1 MTHLFDPLRLRDV
14 TLRNRIVVAPM
25 WQYVGI
31 KGMPTNWHLM
41 HLGRFAD
48 GGAGLVFQEAT
59 AVERRGCGTIGD
71 LGIWDDAFVE
81 PLSRLAGVIRDNGA
95 VPGIQIGH
103 AGRKSR
109 TETPMRGRGLLK
121 RTPEV
126 TDWDEWEPIAP
137 SAVPLK
143 EGLESPRP
151 MTTRDIQDVI
161 EAFGSA
167 AGRAARAGYQALEIH
182 AGHGYLLHQFLS
194 PLTNQ
199 RTDRYGGALG
209 NRTKIVR
216 EVAEAVRASWPEEL
230 PLFIRLSCVD
240 GGGWEVPDTIE
251 LVRMLAPLGIDVF
264 DCSTGGLV
272 GSPMRNG
279 SVLTYGYQVEY
290 ARTLRRATGAR
301 TMAVGLLV
309 HAHHAQQVIENGD
322 ADLVALAREVLQN
335 PNWPLDAAQ
344 KLGVEDWQSLTAAT
358 SGFWLR
364 QRAVQVPNFV
374 PSTQSTGVANE
385 L

>member
-1 MTHLFDPLRLRDV
+1 
-14 TLRNRIVVAPM
+14 
-25 WQYVGI
+25 
-31 KGMPTNWHLM
+31 MPTDWHLM

-48 GGAGLVFQEAT
+48 GGASLVFQEAT
-59 AVERRGCGTIGD
+59 AVERRGCGTLGD

-81 PLSRLAGVIRDNGA
+81 PLSRLARVVRDNGA

-109 TETPMRGRGLLK
+109 TKTPMQGRGPLE
-121 RTPEV
+121 RTAEI
-126 TDWDEWEPIAP
+126 TEWDEWEPIAP

-143 EGLESPRP
+143 EGLAAPRA
-151 MTTRDIQDVI
+151 MTTRDIQDVVD
-161 EAFGSA
+161 AFGSA
-167 AGRAARAGYQALEIH
+167 ARRAARAGYQALEIH

-194 PLTNQ
+194 PLTNR
-199 RTDRYGGALG
+199 RTDRYGGTLE
-209 NRTKIVR
+209 NRTRIVR
-216 EVAEAVRASWPEEL
+216 EVAELVRASWPEDL

-264 DCSTGGLV
+264 DCSAGGLV
-272 GSPMRNG
+272 GSPMQYG
-279 SVLTYGYQVEY
+279 SVLAYGYQVEY
-290 ARTLRRATGAR
+290 ARAVRQATGAR

-309 HAHHAQQVIENGD
+309 HAHHAQQVVENGD

-344 KLGVEDWQSLTAAT
+344 KLGVKDWSSLIAPT
-358 SGFWLR
+358 SAFWLR
-364 QRAVQVPNFV
+364 QRAAQVPDFV
-374 PSTQSTGVANE
+374 PSTQSAAVADKF
-385 L
+385 